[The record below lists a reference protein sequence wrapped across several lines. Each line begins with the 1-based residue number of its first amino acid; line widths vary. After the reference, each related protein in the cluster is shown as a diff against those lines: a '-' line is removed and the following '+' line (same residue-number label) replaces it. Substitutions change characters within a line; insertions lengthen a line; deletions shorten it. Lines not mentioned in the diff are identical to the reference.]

1 MPPAAAY
8 LVGKLMPRFLTS
20 FFFATYLLGLTP
32 LLVAQNHV
40 AGLVYERKGPGFVPI
55 PQAHVEAQSAAGQ
68 LVGQVRTDGFER
80 YMLSDLPAGE
90 IVLAAMHS
98 SFYPARVGKHP
109 ERKVR
114 CSGAGLCGKVDFE
127 LIPNGELEVHVTDVN
142 GQPVDDIIVT
152 VRSLTE
158 PTSGLLGG
166 IGLGQRSHRGVFPA
180 WEMRPGRYRVEA
192 EPEKRQRGL
201 TYHPIATEVEFE
213 YGQTSKTVRLTM
225 PSTRMYRITGT
236 ILGLEP
242 PEAPR
247 MLIVLDPEGDEQANG
262 GTQGRRLG
270 APLDQDG
277 SFLVDGIR
285 RGSYSLSLVRT
296 DGSTLRPSQGPEHSL
311 GKIKVDDDLRGLL
324 FTLPVGIRLE

>member
-1 MPPAAAY
+1 MLRFVTNPCFAA
-8 LVGKLMPRFLTS
+8 S
-20 FFFATYLLGLTP
+20 LLILTP

-55 PQAHVEAQSAAGQ
+55 PQAHVEARSAVGKI
-68 LVGQVRTDGFER
+68 VGQVQTDGFGR
-80 YMLSDLPAGE
+80 YMISDLPAGE
-90 IVLAAMHS
+90 IVLAVTHS

-142 GQPVDDIIVT
+142 GQPVDDILVT
-152 VRSLTE
+152 VRGLTG
-158 PTSGLLGG
+158 PTSSLLGG
-166 IGLGQRSHRGVFPA
+166 IGLGQRSHRGVFRA
-180 WEMRPGRYRVEA
+180 WGIRPGRYRVEA

-201 TYHPIATEVEFE
+201 TYHPIATEVEFA

-225 PSTRMYRITGT
+225 PCTRMYRITGT

-242 PEAPR
+242 PEVPR
-247 MLIVLDPEGDEQANG
+247 MLIVLDPEGDEQANA
-262 GTQGRRLG
+262 GTQERRLG
-270 APLDQDG
+270 ALLDQDG
-277 SFLVDGIR
+277 SFLVDGIP
-285 RGSYSLSLVRT
+285 RGSYSLSLIRT
-296 DGSTLRPSQGPEHSL
+296 DGSSLHRSQGPEHSL

>member
-1 MPPAAAY
+1 M
-8 LVGKLMPRFLTS
+8 LRFLANRC
-20 FFFATYLLGLTP
+20 FATSLLILTP
-32 LLVAQNHV
+32 LLVAQNQV

-55 PQAHVEAQSAAGQ
+55 PQAHVEAQSAVGKT
-68 LVGQVRTDGFER
+68 VGQVRTDGFGR
-80 YMLSDLPAGE
+80 YMLSDLPVGE
-90 IVLAAMHS
+90 IVVAATHS
-98 SFYPARVGKHP
+98 SFYPAGKGKHL
-109 ERKVR
+109 EKKVR
-114 CSGAGLCGKVDFE
+114 CSGSGLCGKVDFE
-127 LIPNGELEVHVTDVN
+127 LIPNGELEVRVTDAN

-166 IGLGQRSHRGVFPA
+166 IGLGQRSHRGVFRA

-192 EPEKRQRGL
+192 EPKKRQRGL

-213 YGQTSKTVRLTM
+213 YGQIRKTVRLTM

-236 ILGLEP
+236 ILGLQP

-247 MLIVLDPEGDEQANG
+247 MLIVLDPEADEQANG

-270 APLDQDG
+270 ALLDQDG

-285 RGSYSLSLVRT
+285 PGSYSLSLVRT
-296 DGSTLRPSQGPEHSL
+296 DGSTLHRSQGSEHSL

-324 FTLPVGIRLE
+324 FTLPVGVRLE